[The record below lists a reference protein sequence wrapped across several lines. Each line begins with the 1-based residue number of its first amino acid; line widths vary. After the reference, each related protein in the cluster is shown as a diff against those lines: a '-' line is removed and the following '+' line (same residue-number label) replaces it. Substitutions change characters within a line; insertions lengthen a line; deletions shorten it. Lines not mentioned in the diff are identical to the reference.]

1 MARSPSAGIATI
13 KPLPSRSCKFGRTA
27 LMNILSIQSRVA
39 YGHVGNAAATFP
51 LQRLGHEVWPID
63 TTMLSNHLGYKQWG
77 GRVLS
82 AAEVGAVLDG
92 LAGLGVLARC
102 DGVLSGFIGEPA
114 TGAVIGEAVARVKAA
129 NPEALYACDPVMGD
143 RDGLYVQP
151 GVLGIFRERLL
162 PQADI
167 ALPNFYE
174 LGWLADATLATRADV
189 LAAIAVLRRAG
200 PKLVVATGI
209 QHAGLAA
216 GEIETIA
223 AGADGAW
230 SVVTPFL
237 SGAPTA
243 GTGDCFA
250 ALFFGH
256 YLPGRDLPSALS
268 RAASAMFAIIE
279 QTQAAGREELTIV
292 AAQDRLDQPQPRFSA
307 RRLG

>member
-1 MARSPSAGIATI
+1 
-13 KPLPSRSCKFGRTA
+13 
-27 LMNILSIQSRVA
+27 MNILSIQSRVA
-39 YGHVGNAAATFP
+39 YGHVGNAAAVFP

-77 GRVLS
+77 GRMLS
-82 AAEVGAVLDG
+82 SVEVGAVLDG

-102 DGVLSGFIGEPA
+102 DGVLSGFLGEPG
-114 TGAVIGEAVARVKAA
+114 TGAVVAEAVARVKAA
-129 NPEALYACDPVMGD
+129 NPQALYACDPVMGD

-151 GVLGIFRERLL
+151 GVLAMLKDRLL

-167 ALPNFYE
+167 ALPNYFE
-174 LGWLADATLATRADV
+174 LGWLTGVPLATRTDILGAM
-189 LAAIAVLRRAG
+189 ASLRGGG
-200 PKLVVATGI
+200 PKLVVATGV
-209 QHAGLAA
+209 QHAELAG

-223 AGADGAW
+223 ADDEGAW

-237 SGAPTA
+237 EGAPTA

-256 YLPGRDLPSALS
+256 YLPRRDLPAALS

-279 QTQAAGREELTIV
+279 QTVAAGREELTIV
-292 AAQDRLDQPQPRFSA
+292 AAQHQLDQPEPRFVA
-307 RRLG
+307 RRLR